1 MAIRWYKRIFCK
13 IFLIVWLT
21 SFLVIAVTAIIVGSV
36 SEKERYQQV
45 LAAKALGQAELIV
58 DRYERTGKL
67 PPPPSRYDRRRYP
80 DDDWDDDRWDHSEWD
95 KRDWRDHNDSHRF
108 FPLKMQ
114 IMDKQKGLIIFG
126 LKDERRFKSPMV
138 LKLTSDNNREY
149 RVVVDADLRSTIA
162 AKVIG
167 FVLSL
172 QVVLMLFVAAVAS
185 LLISWIIV
193 RPINRLRQHTRDLY
207 NGDLSARTDG
217 CLNQRGDEIGELSR
231 EFNRM
236 ADYVEQTL
244 QSNQHLLQ
252 DVSHELRA
260 PLARLQMAAG
270 LAGQR
275 VAEED
280 WEYIERINLEC
291 DRINKLID
299 EILSLSRLEQME
311 ASDQRFDAAK
321 VIETLVEDYRFSAPE
336 HQLTVDTTNCFIK
349 GNSALLERALNNILG
364 NAVKHTPAGSQVALS
379 VGPEGGDAVIRVKDN
394 GPGLTPEQLESLFKP
409 FTRFTEQ
416 NNGYGLGLSIALRA
430 VQLLGGSLEAR
441 SEPGD
446 GLELVMKFPARA

>member
-1 MAIRWYKRIFCK
+1 MAIRWYKRVFWK

-21 SFLVIAVTAIIVGSV
+21 SFLAIAITAAVVGSV

-58 DRYERTGKL
+58 DRYERTGRL
-67 PPPPSRYDRRRYP
+67 PPPVRHDRKRDH
-80 DDDWDDDRWDHSEWD
+80 DDDDDNRWDHKDWD
-95 KRDWRDHNDSHRF
+95 KRDWRDHRDSHRF

-114 IMDKQKGLIIFG
+114 ILDKQRGLIIFG
-126 LKDERRFKSPMV
+126 IKDERRFNNPLI
-138 LKLTSDNNREY
+138 LKLTSDRNKEY
-149 RVVVDADLRSTIA
+149 RVVVDRDLRSTLA
-162 AKVIG
+162 ARVIG

-172 QVVLMLFVAAVAS
+172 QVVLMLFVAALAG

-207 NGDLSARTDG
+207 NGDLSARTDD
-217 CLNQRGDEIGELSR
+217 CLNTRGDEIGELSR

-270 LAGQR
+270 LAGQN
-275 VAEED
+275 ASQAD
-280 WEYIERINLEC
+280 QEYIERINLEC
-291 DRINKLID
+291 DRINRLID

-311 ASDQRFDAAK
+311 VSDQSFDISK
-321 VIETLVEDYRFSAPE
+321 VITSLVGDYRFSAPDYQINTE
-336 HQLTVDTTNCFIK
+336 AITCNIK
-349 GNSALLERALNNILG
+349 GNPALLERALNNILG
-364 NAVKHTPAGSQVALS
+364 NAIKHTPSGSLI
-379 VGPEGGDAVIRVKDN
+379 DIRTTCDGHDCIIRIQDN
-394 GPGLTPEQLESLFKP
+394 GPGLQPQQLETLFKP
-409 FTRFTEQ
+409 FVRFTEQ

-430 VQLLGGSLEAR
+430 VQLLGGQLAASSPPGKGLLLEIRIPSAT
-441 SEPGD
+441 S
-446 GLELVMKFPARA
+446 